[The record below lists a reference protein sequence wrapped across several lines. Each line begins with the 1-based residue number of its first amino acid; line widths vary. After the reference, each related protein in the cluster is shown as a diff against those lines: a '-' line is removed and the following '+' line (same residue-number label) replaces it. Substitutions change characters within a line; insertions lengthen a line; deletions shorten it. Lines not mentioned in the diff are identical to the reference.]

1 MSEQY
6 TAPDTTT
13 NEWDS
18 YPFSVDGVNFVSK
31 IRKGSEFAMR
41 LLFVPNEVFTQM
53 NIRAIRE
60 TIGSVATMTRSE
72 ILAEL
77 EINNHGGINAIL
89 ELA

>member
-53 NIRAIRE
+53 NISAIRE
-60 TIGSVATMTRSE
+60 MIGSVATMTRSE

-77 EINNHGGINAIL
+77 EINNRGGINAIL